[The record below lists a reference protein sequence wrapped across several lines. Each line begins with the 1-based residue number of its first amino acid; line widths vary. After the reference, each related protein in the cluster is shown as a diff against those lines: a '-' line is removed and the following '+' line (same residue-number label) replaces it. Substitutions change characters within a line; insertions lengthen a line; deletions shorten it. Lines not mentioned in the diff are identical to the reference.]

1 MIITGASITAER
13 SHEVGLVNH
22 IVPVGATLGRARH
35 LAQATAANAPM
46 AVRPAKAV
54 VTESVQWPS
63 ADAFALQRTYADC
76 VRESADA

>member
-1 MIITGASITAER
+1 MIITGAPITAER

-22 IVPVGATLGRARH
+22 IVPVGTTLGRARQ
-35 LAQATAANAPM
+35 LAQANAPM

-76 VRESADA
+76 VRVSADA